1 MSNAHQNIKK
11 SKETSTFTNN
21 NVTTSNNKLVNTET
35 YIHLKSLL
43 KLRDR
48 TFQEEYN
55 RLDFT
60 YSTTIDYKSSNSF
73 KPYKLLLSGRK
84 LYIIKIS
91 KHNKKNSSLSQHSTI
106 KKSYYYNS
114 YDLGYPEVSLN
125 FDLVTAK
132 LLIDKNKSIITIMIL
147 GNDKKF
153 DIRVKDNKEVFNRL
167 AFLLNQIIISSDG
180 YASNLF
186 CVSLRCKDFYKN
198 NYISNSEFISKAKTG
213 DLLIF
218 RGLEC
223 PAPLQ
228 RFFTGDEYDHVA
240 LVKRKDGCVYIYE
253 ATTIQKCNLLSWNLF
268 NLSLYNLIY
277 DKIVYRR
284 LLYDST
290 DKDKLRQIQ
299 NDLEKKSNEYIE
311 ETKKK
316 DYALS
321 VGAVICWGQP
331 REFEQKNEWKKSKG
345 FSCSSLLTGAY
356 YKMGVL
362 EITHDTR
369 SILPSHYSQRDNT
382 TLKMSPGFSFG
393 PEEIIEFSK

>member
-11 SKETSTFTNN
+11 SKETSTSANN
-21 NVTTSNNKLVNTET
+21 NVTTSNNQVNTET

-60 YSTTIDYKSSNSF
+60 YSTTIDYKGSNSF
-73 KPYKLLLSGRK
+73 KPYKFILSGRK
-84 LYIIKIS
+84 LYIVKIS

-106 KKSYYYNS
+106 KKSDYYNS

-132 LLIDKNKSIITIMIL
+132 LLIDRKKSIITIMIL
-147 GNDKKF
+147 GNDKIF
-153 DIRVKDNKEVFNRL
+153 DIRVKDNKEIFNRL
-167 AFLLNQIIISSDG
+167 AFLLNQIIMSSEG

-186 CVSLRCKDFYKN
+186 GVSLRCKDYYKN

-240 LVKRKDGCVYIYE
+240 LVKMKDGCVFIYE

-268 NLSLYNLIY
+268 NLSLYNLLY

-290 DKDKLRQIQ
+290 DKEKLRQIQ

-321 VGAVICWGQP
+321 VGAVICWGKP
-331 REFEQKNEWKKSKG
+331 REFEQKNEWKQSKG

-382 TLKMSPGFSFG
+382 TLTLCPGFSFG